1 MKQFDEKLIS
11 FPSIKIAAVQFL
23 HLFIIHSSVLLK
35 MYKIKIH
42 TNVLKTN
49 ICLQQRYTCKKEDL
63 ECVPYQIMRFNF
75 FSEF

>member
-35 MYKIKIH
+35 IYKIKIH
-42 TNVLKTN
+42 TNVLKYMSTTKV
-49 ICLQQRYTCKKEDL
+49 Y
-63 ECVPYQIMRFNF
+63 M
-75 FSEF
+75 